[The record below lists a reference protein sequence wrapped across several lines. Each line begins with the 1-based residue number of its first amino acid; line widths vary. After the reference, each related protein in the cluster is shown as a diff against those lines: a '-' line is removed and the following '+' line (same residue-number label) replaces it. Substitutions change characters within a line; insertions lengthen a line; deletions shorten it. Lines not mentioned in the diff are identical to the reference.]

1 MSRRDVNIRALR
13 GFRAVVRTGSVTA
26 AAAELG
32 LTQPAM
38 SRVLSQL
45 EENIGFELFYRD
57 RGRLIPTK
65 DAITLLDDVDLA
77 ISGVERVQR
86 LVEDIAEYRVGQLS
100 LVAPPSFS
108 EGVIPEIAKRFL
120 TRFPDVH
127 LTIESRSVDTSTAM
141 IATHAVDG
149 GFVKLPLARPDLQA
163 ETVIES
169 RTVCVFPSDHPL
181 AQSETLDPQALKDHP
196 LILLGFGR
204 SSRMQIE
211 AAFESYAVKP
221 LVRIDTH
228 TVGSACALAA
238 QGLGIA
244 IVNELLVSR
253 YLGEDLTVRPFVPH
267 LPHAYAF
274 ATAAGIAT
282 NRLSQAFLEEV
293 RSYFA
298 ERHALKRL

>member
-1 MSRRDVNIRALR
+1 MTKREINMRALR

-38 SRVLSQL
+38 SRVLAQL
-45 EENIGFELFYRD
+45 EDQIGFELFYRD

-65 DAITLLDDVDLA
+65 DGIALIDEVDLA
-77 ISGVERVQR
+77 LTGAERVQR
-86 LVEDIAEYRVGQLS
+86 LIDDIAEYRVGQLR

-108 EGVIPEIAKRFL
+108 EGVIPFIAKRFL

-149 GFVKLPLARPDLQA
+149 GFVKLPIARPDLQA
-163 ETVIES
+163 ETVVES
-169 RTVCVFPSDHPL
+169 GTVCVLPSDHPL
-181 AQSETLDPQALKDHP
+181 ADCPMLDPAALKGYP
-196 LILLGFGR
+196 LILLGLGR
-204 SSRMQIE
+204 SSRAQIQ
-211 AAFESYAVKP
+211 AAFESAAVRP
-221 LVRIDTH
+221 NVRLDTH

-253 YLGEDLTVRPFVPH
+253 YLGEDLVVRPFSPH

-274 ATAAGIAT
+274 ATPAGVASS
-282 NRLSQAFLEEV
+282 RLSQAFLEEV
-293 RSYFA
+293 KAYFA
-298 ERHALKRL
+298 DREQVSRP